1 MIRASAPTKRASVPR
16 TRYRAERRVF
26 ERLKA
31 DCPRKA
37 RREYELAIHTLLILL
52 VAALAQGCGFHLR
65 GHAPAASS
73 EQAQPFSVYL
83 RVADASPLA
92 AELRSQLA
100 IAKVKIRDSME
111 GADYALSLSG
121 ENFKQMPL
129 SVSPTTGK
137 VEEYQIVFTLRV
149 NISRADGELLV
160 DNQALRISRDYTF
173 DEEAALGKFVE
184 EEGLREELIK
194 QVVAQIIRQLST
206 VANRR

>member
-1 MIRASAPTKRASVPR
+1 MTAKGPIGH
-16 TRYRAERRVF
+16 RR
-26 ERLKA
+26 LGA
-31 DCPRKA
+31 DDHAA
-37 RREYELAIHTLLILL
+37 RRENALKLAQLLKVFQNKRAPGVSALL
-52 VAALAQGCGFHLR
+52 LMLLAAALAQGCGFHLR
-65 GHAPAASS
+65 GHAPTARA
-73 EQAQPFSVYL
+73 EQAQSFSVYL

-100 IAKVKIRDSME
+100 VAKVKIRDSME
-111 GADYALSLSG
+111 GADYALSVYG
-121 ENFKQMPL
+121 ENFKQTAL

-149 NISRADGELLV
+149 SISRADGELLV
-160 DNQALRISRDYTF
+160 DNQALRVFRDYTF

-184 EEGLREELIK
+184 EEGLREELLK

>member
-1 MIRASAPTKRASVPR
+1 MITGGDADNHAARWENALKLAQLLKVFHNKRAPGVS
-16 TRYRAERRVF
+16 A
-26 ERLKA
+26 LLLML
-31 DCPRKA
+31 
-37 RREYELAIHTLLILL
+37 LAT
-52 VAALAQGCGFHLR
+52 ALAQGCGFHLR
-65 GHAPAASS
+65 GHAPTARA
-73 EQAQPFSVYL
+73 EQAQSFSVYL

-100 IAKVKIRDSME
+100 VAKVKIRDSME
-111 GADYALSLSG
+111 GADYALSVYG
-121 ENFKQMPL
+121 ENFKQTAL

-149 NISRADGELLV
+149 SISRADGELLV
-160 DNQALRISRDYTF
+160 DNQTLRVFRDYTF

-184 EEGLREELIK
+184 EEGLREELLK

>member
-1 MIRASAPTKRASVPR
+1 M
-16 TRYRAERRVF
+16 
-26 ERLKA
+26 
-31 DCPRKA
+31 
-37 RREYELAIHTLLILL
+37 LL

-65 GHAPAASS
+65 GHGPAARP
-73 EQAQPFSVYL
+73 EQAQSFSVYL
-83 RVADASPLA
+83 RVADESPLA

-111 GADYALSLSG
+111 GADYALSLYG
-121 ENFKQMPL
+121 ENFKQTTL

-149 NISRADGELLV
+149 SISRADGELLV
-160 DNQALRISRDYTF
+160 DNQALSISRDYTF

-194 QVVAQIIRQLST
+194 QVAAQIIRQLST
-206 VANRR
+206 VANRH

>member
-1 MIRASAPTKRASVPR
+1 MNDHAARQENALKLTQSLKVFQNRRAPGVSA
-16 TRYRAERRVF
+16 
-26 ERLKA
+26 
-31 DCPRKA
+31 
-37 RREYELAIHTLLILL
+37 LALMLL

-65 GHAPAASS
+65 GHEPAARS
-73 EQAQPFSVYL
+73 EQAQSFSVYL

-111 GADYALSLSG
+111 GADYALSLYG
-121 ENFKQMPL
+121 ENFKQTTL

-160 DNQALRISRDYTF
+160 DNQTLSISRDYTF
-173 DEEAALGKFVE
+173 DEEAALGKFIE

-194 QVVAQIIRQLST
+194 QVAAQIIRQLST

>member
-1 MIRASAPTKRASVPR
+1 MKGNLAYNSSRGNALKLTQSLKVFQNRRAPGVSA
-16 TRYRAERRVF
+16 
-26 ERLKA
+26 
-31 DCPRKA
+31 
-37 RREYELAIHTLLILL
+37 LALILL
-52 VAALAQGCGFHLR
+52 AAALAQGCGFHLR
-65 GHAPAASS
+65 GHGPAVRS
-73 EQAQPFSVYL
+73 EQAQSFSVYL

-111 GADYALSLSG
+111 GADYALSLYG
-121 ENFKQMPL
+121 ENFKQTTL

-149 NISRADGELLV
+149 SISRADGELLV
-160 DNQALRISRDYTF
+160 DNQTLSISRDYTF
-173 DEEAALGKFVE
+173 DEEAALGKFIE

-194 QVVAQIIRQLST
+194 QVAAQIIRQLST